1 MRHLPSKSE
10 AQVLTS
16 SHATPQKQK
25 RWVLGSILFVWLCK
39 LLEKLGHRLELSL
52 GPQEPD
58 RLVLYERLQH
68 STVSCTAELTHAPPI
83 DPGRMTKLS
92 WGGNWGKIVTAVSEG
107 GGTCMARC
115 QFLRA
120 LEADDRD
127 KLAQL
132 PCELL
137 LLEMLLWFSNVRRRS
152 FTGDFGL
159 SAGGKLPSSWSARH
173 NNAISACL
181 TASNGQPRALEV
193 LVITATRSYT
203 SLTTA

>member
-1 MRHLPSKSE
+1 VDTRHLSSNSE
-10 AQVLTS
+10 AQALTS

-25 RWVLGSILFVWLCK
+25 SRVLSSILFVWLCK

-52 GPQEPD
+52 GPQEPH
-58 RLVLYERLQH
+58 RLVFYERLQH
-68 STVSCTAELTHAPPI
+68 SRVTCTAELTHVPPT
-83 DPGRMTKLS
+83 DPGRMTKLF
-92 WGGNWGKIVTAVSEG
+92 WEGNVGKTVMAVSEG

-137 LLEMLLWFSNVRRRS
+137 LLEILLWFSKVRRRS

-173 NNAISACL
+173 NTYHQRLLDGI
-181 TASNGQPRALEV
+181 QR
-193 LVITATRSYT
+193 
-203 SLTTA
+203 TTQSF